1 MTNLYRHYDSSDKLL
16 YVGISVSAVNR
27 LKEHIDSSKWTSDIS
42 TVKIESFPDR
52 NSALLAEK
60 LAIKTEKPIWNII
73 HNREE
78 KKKIEKKKIE
88 KKKIENSIDKFVE
101 FSKHNEEQLEIQKSF
116 HEYIRTI
123 HADSKITIGEWYIEM
138 TFDKEHVNSFIEWTK
153 KLSCLIIYV
162 LPSIKRNDY
171 KNLSYKI
178 YLESELVSTKEDEY
192 AYAKI
197 YIRPIGKPDLN
208 RVKNTIEVDA
218 GIYQQ
223 LLKLD
228 EELLNFISEYVL
240 PRKITL

>member
-78 KKKIEKKKIE
+78 KKKIEKKEKSIE
-88 KKKIENSIDKFVE
+88 KHDIFDTFD

-116 HEYIRTI
+116 HTYMRTI
-123 HADSKITIGEWYIEM
+123 HADSKITVSGSYLAM
-138 TFDKEHVNSFIEWTK
+138 MFDKEHVNSLIEWTK
-153 KLSCLIIYV
+153 KLSCIRLYSGNQYSRMYSIY
-162 LPSIKRNDY
+162 S
-171 KNLSYKI
+171 
-178 YLESELVSTKEDEY
+178 SELVSTQEDEY

-197 YIRPIGKPDLN
+197 FSRPIGKSELD
-208 RVKNTIEVDA
+208 RVKIVANVE
-218 GIYQQ
+218 IYQQ
-223 LLKLD
+223 LLNFD
-228 EELLNFISEYVL
+228 EELLKFISEYVL
-240 PRKITL
+240 PRSMTS

>member
-78 KKKIEKKKIE
+78 KKKIEKKEKSIE
-88 KKKIENSIDKFVE
+88 KHDIFDTFD

-116 HEYIRTI
+116 HTYMRTI
-123 HADSKITIGEWYIEM
+123 HADSKITVSGSYLAMI
-138 TFDKEHVNSFIEWTK
+138 FDKEHVNSFIEWTN
-153 KLSCLIIYV
+153 KLSCIRLYSENQYSRMYSIY
-162 LPSIKRNDY
+162 S
-171 KNLSYKI
+171 
-178 YLESELVSTKEDEY
+178 SELVSTQEDEY

-197 YIRPIGKPDLN
+197 FSRPIGKPDLD
-208 RVKNTIEVDA
+208 RVKIVANVE
-218 GIYQQ
+218 IYQQ
-223 LLKLD
+223 LLNFD
-228 EELLNFISEYVL
+228 EELLKFISEYVL
-240 PRKITL
+240 PRSMTS

>member
-78 KKKIEKKKIE
+78 KKKIEKKE
-88 KKKIENSIDKFVE
+88 KSTEDLDIFDAFD
-101 FSKHNEEQLEIQKSF
+101 FSRHNEEQLEIQKSF
-116 HEYIRTI
+116 HTYMRTI
-123 HADSKITIGEWYIEM
+123 HADSKITVSGSYLAM
-138 TFDKEHVNSFIEWTK
+138 MFDKEHVNSLIEWTK
-153 KLSCLIIYV
+153 KLSCIRLYSGNQYSRMYSIY
-162 LPSIKRNDY
+162 S
-171 KNLSYKI
+171 
-178 YLESELVSTKEDEY
+178 SELVSAQEDEY

-197 YIRPIGKPDLN
+197 FISPVCKSDID
-208 RVKNTIEVDA
+208 RVKNKIDVDA
-218 GIYQQ
+218 RIYQQ
-223 LLKLD
+223 LLNFD
-228 EELLNFISEYVL
+228 EELLKFISEYVL
-240 PRKITL
+240 PRKMTS